1 MLKIKR
7 IVVLDLSEKTRGNA
21 IGIRLADITTKR
33 FVKKIN
39 DQETIINA
47 LTVGCVEEV
56 KISFFLLSNREAT
69 MIALYTCSP

>member
-1 MLKIKR
+1 VLKIKR

-47 LTVGCVEEV
+47 LTVGCVE
-56 KISFFLLSNREAT
+56 KG
-69 MIALYTCSP
+69 

>member
-7 IVVLDLSEKTRGNA
+7 IVVLDLSEKTRGNV

-47 LTVGCVEEV
+47 PTVGCVEEV

>member
-1 MLKIKR
+1 VLKIKR

-33 FVKKIN
+33 FIKKIN

-69 MIALYTCSP
+69 MIALYTRSP

>member
-1 MLKIKR
+1 VLKIKR